1 MDLDYEISNFL
12 DIDSNLKH
20 LQPNDI
26 NSLLEDF
33 GKIDKIKEIIRLTIE
48 KINISFELFEKD
60 YDYLRINLFI
70 IFENVQIINNKIM
83 RVNLNKQLIKNI
95 GKKEKNLAEYFSKI
109 YPTDITSVEILP
121 TERAQ
126 YLAGSLFIRISN
138 IMIHSK

>member
-70 IFENVQIINNKIM
+70 IFENVQIINNKI
-83 RVNLNKQLIKNI
+83 LF
-95 GKKEKNLAEYFSKI
+95 Y
-109 YPTDITSVEILP
+109 
-121 TERAQ
+121 
-126 YLAGSLFIRISN
+126 SLFFF
-138 IMIHSK
+138 